1 VRVSVT
7 LFLGLIAGIAGA
19 NDARDL
25 ILTSVKRH
33 APAPYVYEEQ
43 TLVLSGPGRR
53 YSVRTLKHYVRRDSS
68 GTKNLLVV
76 TTPVDAYGMSLFV
89 ERDPGGVGRRGAKP
103 SSSVLG
109 SDFVVS
115 DLEDEQTDEFHY
127 EMMPDQNV
135 EQLRHFVIRAV
146 PVDNA
151 RMTMTGATERLIFL
165 REDNLFVSRID
176 YHDAQGKLAR
186 RQSFRDPI
194 VDDSGTWRA
203 NMILMENFRD
213 GQRTL
218 LKVDRRVHSPDYV
231 PLSVFAGLS

>member
-1 VRVSVT
+1 MRTSAT
-7 LFLGLIAGIAGA
+7 FFLAFIAGVAGA

-25 ILTSVKRH
+25 MQTSVQRH

-43 TLVLSGPGRR
+43 TLVLSGSGRG
-53 YSVRTLKHYVRRDSS
+53 YSVRTLKHYVRRDNS
-68 GTKNLLVV
+68 GIRNLLVV
-76 TTPVDAYGMSLFV
+76 TTPVDSYGMSMFV
-89 ERDPGGVGRRGAKP
+89 GRDPGGFGRRGAKP

-135 EQLRHFVIRAV
+135 EQVRHFVIRAV

-151 RMTMTGATERLIFL
+151 RMTTTSATERLIFL

-176 YHDAQGKLAR
+176 YRDAQGNLAR
-186 RQSFRDPI
+186 RQSFRDPQ
-194 VDDSGTWRA
+194 VDDTGAWRA
-203 NMILMENFRD
+203 NMILMENCRD

-218 LKVDRRVHSPDYV
+218 LKIDRRVHSPDYV
-231 PLSVFAGLS
+231 PLSVFAGAS